1 MAGETEKG
9 LRGDGLT
16 HVWVVR
22 VLAVD
27 TIGAVLSSLA
37 RLASPRIASAIVLNV
52 VSNLTG
58 GRISSNCV
66 ADLARGAGLAGSV
79 IVVVRSRTCSHGR
92 AIR

>member
-1 MAGETEKG
+1 MAGEAEKG
-9 LRGDGLT
+9 LWGDGLT

-22 VLAVD
+22 VLAID

-37 RLASPRIASAIVLNV
+37 RLASPRISSAIVFNV

-58 GRISSNCV
+58 GLISSNCV
-66 ADLARGAGLAGSV
+66 ADLTRGAGLAGSV
-79 IVVVRSRTCSHGR
+79 FVVVRSRTCGHGR